1 MSQRSF
7 STQKGHHLKPDL
19 TSKQK
24 EDIAEAFCMLD
35 MNGTKAMTPN
45 DLKVALRAL
54 GYEPKRDVVRN
65 LIAKMDRS
73 GVSNSIV
80 LAEFEEIMRQAFFLE
95 DNDEELELAFPLF
108 TQGKSE
114 FITLDDLKR
123 VAAEVGESMPDETLM
138 EIIEKADV
146 LDHDHRISRQEFMKM
161 LSSEENKH

>member
-7 STQKGHHLKPDL
+7 STQKGHRLKSDL
-19 TSKQK
+19 TLEQK
-24 EDIAEAFCMLD
+24 KDISEAFSMLD
-35 MNGTKAMTPN
+35 MNGSKAMTPN

-95 DNDEELELAFPLF
+95 HNDEELELAFPLF

-114 FITLDDLKR
+114 FITLDDMKR
-123 VAAEVGESMPDETLM
+123 VADEVGEDMPEETLM

-146 LDHDHRISRQEFMKM
+146 LDQDHRISRQEFMKM
-161 LSSEENKH
+161 LTSDDNKH